1 MSPKGFPMHSLR
13 TIFFSLAT
21 LLSTATLAAEAPK
34 TFDNEYRAKLY
45 GFNITVTNRLSKT
58 DDGKYNLLFK
68 ANSMIGTITEQSH
81 MQWNPKQQ
89 TITPLR
95 YTYVRRSLG
104 KDRNAELIF
113 DWPNKTVTNNVQKT
127 SWEMDIAQKVQDKLS
142 YQLQMQQDLLNGHKN
157 FEYQIADGGRL
168 KKYKFATVGEE
179 MLETPLGKV
188 NTVKIKRS
196 REDNERVTYA
206 WLAKDW
212 NYLLVRLQQEEKG
225 ETYTIYI
232 HKATVD
238 GKAITHF

>member
-1 MSPKGFPMHSLR
+1 MFTLR
-13 TIFFSLAT
+13 AL
-21 LLSTATLAAEAPK
+21 LLSATALLSLNVLAAEAPK
-34 TFDNEYRAKLY
+34 PFDNVYKAKLY
-45 GFNITVTNRLSKT
+45 GFNITVTNRLTKT
-58 DDGKYNLLFK
+58 DDGLYNLLFK
-68 ANSMIGTITEQSH
+68 ADSMIGSITEESQ
-81 MQWNPKQQ
+81 MQWNAEQQ
-89 TITPLR
+89 TIAPLK
-95 YTYVRRSLG
+95 YTYARRGLG
-104 KDRNAELIF
+104 KDRNAELLF
-113 DWPNKTVTNNVQKT
+113 DWKNKTVTNNVQKT

-142 YQLQMQQDLLNGHKN
+142 YQLQMQQDLLNGRES

-168 KKYKFATVGEE
+168 KKYQFTTVGEE

-225 ETYTIYI
+225 EAYTIYI

-238 GKAITHF
+238 GTPITHF

>member
-1 MSPKGFPMHSLR
+1 MLNLR
-13 TIFFSLAT
+13 VI
-21 LLSTATLAAEAPK
+21 LLSVTALMSINTSAADAPK
-34 TFDNEYRAKLY
+34 IFDNEYKAKLY
-45 GFNITVTNRLSKT
+45 GFNITVTNRLTKT
-58 DDGKYNLLFK
+58 DDGMYNLIFK
-68 ANSMIGTITEQSH
+68 ADSMIGSITEQS
-81 MQWNPKQQ
+81 QIRWDPKQQ
-89 TITPLR
+89 TISPMK
-95 YTYVRRSLG
+95 YTYARRGLG
-104 KDRNAELIF
+104 KDRNAELLF
-113 DWPNKTVTNNVQKT
+113 DWKGKTVTNNVQKT

-142 YQLQMQQDLLNGHKN
+142 YQLQMQQDLLNGHES

-168 KKYKFATVGEE
+168 KKYKFTTVGEE

-225 ETYTIYI
+225 EAYTIYI

-238 GKAITHF
+238 GKPITHF